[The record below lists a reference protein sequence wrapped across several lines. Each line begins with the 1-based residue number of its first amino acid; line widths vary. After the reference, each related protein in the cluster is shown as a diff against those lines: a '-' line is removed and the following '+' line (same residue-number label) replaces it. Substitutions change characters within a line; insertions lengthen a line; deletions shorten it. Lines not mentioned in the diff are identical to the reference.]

1 VSRWRTLLAGMLAG
15 GLCALSLAAPVAT
28 SADGRWRIEGRDGAV
43 LVFDGERLAKT
54 LPAQRLGGD
63 ERASIVDVAWLPA
76 RRSFV
81 IAFDTVPEL
90 WELSVDPQ
98 APPVHDGLVH
108 DYRMGEAI
116 AAPGFLGVRRT
127 PLEAPVRALAADARG
142 GPHVLAQ
149 SADGA
154 WLLINLDVRRAIARY
169 VIYGARMPD
178 PTSRPDSAI
187 GGNIRRI
194 HAQKLLTVPAV
205 ACSGSVTRY
214 RP

>member
-1 VSRWRTLLAGMLAG
+1 MTLRRAWLAGALAG
-15 GLCALSLAAPVAT
+15 LACTWTLAAPVAT

-63 ERASIVDVAWLPA
+63 QRAAVVDVPYLPA
-76 RRSFV
+76 RGSFV
-81 IAFDTVPEL
+81 IAFDTLPEL

-116 AAPGFLGVRRT
+116 ASPGFLGVRRT
-127 PLEAPVRALAADARG
+127 PLAAPLRALAADARG
-142 GPHVLAQ
+142 GPYVLAR

-169 VIYGARMPD
+169 EIDEG
-178 PTSRPDSAI
+178 
-187 GGNIRRI
+187 RR
-194 HAQKLLTVPAV
+194 
-205 ACSGSVTRY
+205 
-214 RP
+214 

>member
-1 VSRWRTLLAGMLAG
+1 VTRRRTLLAGLLAG
-15 GLCALSLAAPVAT
+15 GSGALSVLSLAAPVAA
-28 SADGRWRIEGRDGAV
+28 SADGRWRIEGREGSV

-54 LPAQRLGGD
+54 LPAQRLVGG
-63 ERASIVDVAWLPA
+63 ERAAVIDVAWLPA

-81 IAFDTVPEL
+81 IAFDTLPEL

-127 PLEAPVRALAADARG
+127 PLAAPVRALAADSHG
-142 GPHVLAQ
+142 GPQVLAR

-154 WLLINLDVRRAIARY
+154 WLLVHLDVRRAIARY
-169 VIYGARMPD
+169 VIDAE
-178 PTSRPDSAI
+178 RP
-187 GGNIRRI
+187 
-194 HAQKLLTVPAV
+194 
-205 ACSGSVTRY
+205 
-214 RP
+214 

>member
-1 VSRWRTLLAGMLAG
+1 MNGRRALLAGVLAG
-15 GLCALSLAAPVAT
+15 LACTWTLAAPVAA

-54 LPAQRLGGD
+54 LPAQRLGSD
-63 ERASIVDVAWLPA
+63 ERAAVVDVVYLPA

-81 IAFDTVPEL
+81 IAFDTLPEL

-108 DYRMGEAI
+108 DWRMGEAI
-116 AAPGFLGVRRT
+116 ASPGFLGVRRT
-127 PLEAPVRALAADARG
+127 PLAAPARALAADARG
-142 GPHVLAQ
+142 EAYVLAR

-169 VIYGARMPD
+169 VIDEGR
-178 PTSRPDSAI
+178 
-187 GGNIRRI
+187 
-194 HAQKLLTVPAV
+194 K
-205 ACSGSVTRY
+205 
-214 RP
+214 

>member
-1 VSRWRTLLAGMLAG
+1 MTRLRNLLAGMLAG
-15 GLCALSLAAPVAT
+15 GVCAVSLAAPVAT

-43 LVFDGERLAKT
+43 LVFDGERLTKS

-63 ERASIVDVAWLPA
+63 ARASLVDVAWLPA

-81 IAFDTVPEL
+81 IAFDTLPEL
-90 WELSVDPQ
+90 WELSADPQ

-142 GPHVLAQ
+142 GPYVLARN
-149 SADGA
+149 ADGA

-169 VIYGARMPD
+169 VIN
-178 PTSRPDSAI
+178 
-187 GGNIRRI
+187 GGRE
-194 HAQKLLTVPAV
+194 
-205 ACSGSVTRY
+205 
-214 RP
+214 